1 MKALSEREREKE
13 NEINATAINASAQ
26 GFYL

>member
-1 MKALSEREREKE
+1 MKALSERERKRE
-13 NEINATAINASAQ
+13 NENNATAMNASAQ